1 MAMVIRVSYWVLNL
15 ITLAII
21 IVSTSCRNDITT
33 WESQTERSLKSR
45 LLSLKLQEVLPGRFR
60 MPDNADQADLA
71 TFRFL

>member
-21 IVSTSCRNDITT
+21 IVSTGCRNDITT

-45 LLSLKLQEVLPGRFR
+45 LLSLKLQEVLPGRLR
-60 MPDNADQADLA
+60 MPHNADQAYFA
-71 TFRFL
+71 AFRFL